1 MSAAGVMT
9 CADLLAVT
17 KYERVGDLRRAL
29 EAQHIR
35 YFLGKGG
42 EPWTTIGLIEAAGGL
57 APASAS
63 NHPTYSPDD
72 V

>member
-1 MSAAGVMT
+1 MTPSGVMT
-9 CADLLAVT
+9 CDDLMAVT

-57 APASAS
+57 TPASAS
-63 NHPTYSPDD
+63 NQPHYSPDD